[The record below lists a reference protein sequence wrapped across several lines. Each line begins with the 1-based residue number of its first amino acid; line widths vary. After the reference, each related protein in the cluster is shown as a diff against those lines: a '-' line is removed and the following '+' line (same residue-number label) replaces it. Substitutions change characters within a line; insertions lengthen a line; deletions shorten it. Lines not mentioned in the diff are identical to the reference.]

1 MQYFSMSD
9 IIGDLKR
16 VENSLSSMSSDV
28 ESIAKDYPDAKSKL
42 YSLEN
47 DMDRLLIDVR
57 NIIMK
62 IKGEKI
68 H

>member
-1 MQYFSMSD
+1 MSD

-16 VENSLSSMSSDV
+16 VEHSLSCMGSDADN
-28 ESIAKDYPDAKSKL
+28 IAKEYPDAKSKL

-47 DMDRLLIDVR
+47 DIDRLLIDVR
-57 NIIMK
+57 NIIMR
-62 IKGEKI
+62 IEAEKI

>member
-1 MQYFSMSD
+1 MSD

-16 VENSLSSMSSDV
+16 VEHSLSSMGSDADN
-28 ESIAKDYPDAKSKL
+28 IAKEYPDAKSKL

-47 DMDRLLIDVR
+47 DIDRLLIDVR
-57 NIIMK
+57 NIIMR
-62 IKGEKI
+62 IEAEKI